1 MVRNEVESNRRR
13 WDELVPIH
21 AASRFYDIE
30 GFKRGRSTLLP
41 VELEELGDLQGKRLL
56 HLQCHFGLD
65 SLSLARAGAS
75 VTGVDFSPR
84 AIALAKEISNEIG
97 VKARFVESDV
107 YDLPKVLDER
117 FDLIFSSYGVLCWLP
132 DLPAWASV
140 ISEMLDDGG
149 TFLLVEDHPL
159 ASLIDEK
166 EAAPIRIVYPYF
178 SDGRPTRFD
187 VQGTYT
193 DRSATVENSTSFEWT
208 HPLSE
213 IIDSLIGAGLRIE
226 HVHEF
231 PFSFFQRHA
240 SMRLHP
246 DGTWHFPNDYLSFPM
261 LLSIKAKK
269 PNLEE
274 AI

>member
-30 GFKRGRSTLLP
+30 GFKRDRSTLLP
-41 VELEELGDLQGKRLL
+41 VELEELGDLEGKKLL

-97 VKARFVESDV
+97 VKARFIESDV
-107 YDLPKVLDER
+107 YDLPKILDER
-117 FDLIFSSYGVLCWLP
+117 FDLVFTSYGVLCWLP

-140 ISEMLDDGG
+140 IYEMLDDGG
-149 TFLLVEDHPL
+149 AFLLVEDHPL
-159 ASLIDEK
+159 ASIIDEK
-166 EAAPIRIVYPYF
+166 EAAPIRIAYPYF
-178 SDGRPTRFD
+178 SDGGPTRFD

-193 DRSATVENSTSFEWT
+193 DRSALVENSTSFEWT

-213 IIDSLIGAGLRIE
+213 IIDSLIGAGLVIE

-231 PFSFFQRHA
+231 PFSFFQRHG
-240 SMRLHP
+240 SMRMQP
-246 DGTWHFPNDYLSFPM
+246 DGTWHFPKDCLSFPM

-269 PNLEE
+269 LKS
-274 AI
+274 